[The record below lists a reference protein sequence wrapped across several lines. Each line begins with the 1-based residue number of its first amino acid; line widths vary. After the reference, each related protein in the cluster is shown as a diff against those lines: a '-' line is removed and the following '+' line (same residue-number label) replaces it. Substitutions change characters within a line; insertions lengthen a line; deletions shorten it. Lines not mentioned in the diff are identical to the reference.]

1 MTQPTL
7 TPYPTYQDPKAAMA
21 FLEAAFGFETH
32 VLVLGPDDEIAHAE
46 MSFGDAVI
54 GIGQA
59 WGEALRSP
67 AALGGRS
74 SCSLHIHLDTD
85 VDAHYARATAAGAKV
100 LAEPQTK
107 PYGDRTYVVADPD
120 GNVWSFGQTM
130 DAAARESWDRPGSV
144 TRKTA

>member
-1 MTQPTL
+1 VTRPTL
-7 TPYPTYQDPKAAMA
+7 TPYPTYADPKDAMA
-21 FLEAAFGFETH
+21 FLETAFGFETH
-32 VLVLGPDDEIAHAE
+32 VLVLGAADEIVHAE

-59 WGEALRSP
+59 WGETLRSP
-67 AALGGRS
+67 RTIGGLS
-74 SCSLHIHLDTD
+74 SCYLHVHLETD
-85 VDAHYARATAAGAKV
+85 VDAHYARAKGAGATV